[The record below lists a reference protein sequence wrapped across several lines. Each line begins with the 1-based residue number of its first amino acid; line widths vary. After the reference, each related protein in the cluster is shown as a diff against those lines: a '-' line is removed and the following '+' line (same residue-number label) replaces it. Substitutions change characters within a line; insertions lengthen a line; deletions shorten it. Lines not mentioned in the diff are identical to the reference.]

1 MDAALDKCWMF
12 TPTETLFDSEGFS
25 RLHTHMHTNT
35 YTQTRSVLGSPLVN
49 HCLHHHFS
57 FLLLYEK
64 IVFIYLFIF
73 GCADDMYVCVCTHPH
88 MDRCCLDHKRFITFC
103 YAYSLFFYNLNEYRR
118 TAFSCIYLFALNN
131 G

>member
-1 MDAALDKCWMF
+1 MF

-25 RLHTHMHTNT
+25 RLHTHTDMHTNT

-49 HCLHHHFS
+49 HYLHHHFS

-73 GCADDMYVCVCTHPH
+73 GCADDDMCVFVHIHTWIFVVWIISVLLHFAMPIH
-88 MDRCCLDHKRFITFC
+88 
-103 YAYSLFFYNLNEYRR
+103 FFLQ
-118 TAFSCIYLFALNN
+118 LK
-131 G
+131 

>member
-1 MDAALDKCWMF
+1 MF

-73 GCADDMYVCVCTHPH
+73 GCADDDMYVCVCTHPH
-88 MDRCCLDHKRFITFC
+88 MDLCCLDHKRFITFC
-103 YAYSLFFYNLNEYRR
+103 YAYSLFFLQ
-118 TAFSCIYLFALNN
+118 LK
-131 G
+131 